1 MAKLCRRAAVV
12 LLFLGVSR
20 GPAMALF
27 FPVLTVEGGV
37 GNRQAVLVSLR
48 YEHSLLP

>member
-1 MAKLCRRAAVV
+1 MIFKKGQRRPD
-12 LLFLGVSR
+12 L
-20 GPAMALF
+20 M
-27 FPVLTVEGGV
+27 LTVEGGV